1 MKLLYL
7 YRFEILQPVEMRT
20 VMLLKVWPL
29 KGKNPFLTIGNDKSR
44 RRSSQFDR
52 ALHRIYSTPRPI
64 FGVKVVDQ
72 LIARVYWSIRSVQFR
87 LFYKNEGLFS
97 PAKPCPLPRTGLS
110 N

>member
-1 MKLLYL
+1 MPQKAHGTVS
-7 YRFEILQPVEMRT
+7 FAESHHEMETIEIL
-20 VMLLKVWPL
+20 LKRS
-29 KGKNPFLTIGNDKSR
+29 KNPFLTIGNDKSR

>member
-1 MKLLYL
+1 MFGV
-7 YRFEILQPVEMRT
+7 RLQSSAHRSGDEDSDAT
-20 VMLLKVWPL
+20 E
-29 KGKNPFLTIGNDKSR
+29 GKNPFLTIGNDKSR